1 MALCNCT
8 LDDFRRQLATRESV
22 PAGVSLAAI
31 SASLA
36 LGLLIKVLEITRN
49 RRTFRGDPKKIDAL
63 LSAAQTEST
72 KLADLA
78 DQDVAA
84 YAEYIAN
91 RKSQEALNK
100 AIEVPLAAA
109 RAAAA
114 GLQLC
119 TDAAEFAPE
128 SLKPDLG
135 TAALLLSAAIRGI
148 LFSVHANGEHAFE
161 TPSRCTLKPMN
172 SKYWPKTT
180 SGGEHRPARH
190 PASYSFSVAY
200 VWKRVCIFTCTGGK
214 KKMKTNCWPSYFW
227 PEAPCSQ
234 RRTSRLG
241 LGSEATAPDSTR
253 PLRLRRS

>member
-1 MALCNCT
+1 MALWNCT

-36 LGLLIKVLEITRN
+36 LSLLIKVLEITRN
-49 RRTFRGDPKKIDAL
+49 RRTFQGDPKKIEAL
-63 LSAAQTEST
+63 LTAAQTEST

-135 TAALLLSAAIRGI
+135 AAALLLSAAIRGI
-148 LFSVHANGEHAFE
+148 LFSVQAN
-161 TPSRCTLKPMN
+161 
-172 SKYWPKTT
+172 
-180 SGGEHRPARH
+180 
-190 PASYSFSVAY
+190 ASMLSNAEQVHL
-200 VWKRVCIFTCTGGK
+200 
-214 KKMKTNCWPSYFW
+214 
-227 PEAPCSQ
+227 EANELEVLAKNHQ
-234 RRTSRLG
+234 RW
-241 LGSEATAPDSTR
+241 
-253 PLRLRRS
+253 

>member
-1 MALCNCT
+1 MPESLSKST

-36 LGLLIKVLEITRN
+36 LSLLMKVLEITRN
-49 RRTFRGDPKKIDAL
+49 RRNFQGDPQKIEAL

-100 AIEVPLAAA
+100 AIEVPLAAI
-109 RAAAA
+109 RAAAT
-114 GLQLC
+114 GLQFC
-119 TDAAEFAPE
+119 TTAEEFVPE

-135 TAALLLSAAIRGI
+135 TAALLLSAAIRGM
-148 LFSVHANGEHAFE
+148 LLSVSAN
-161 TPSRCTLKPMN
+161 
-172 SKYWPKTT
+172 
-180 SGGEHRPARH
+180 ARMLSN
-190 PASYSFSVAY
+190 AEQV
-200 VWKRVCIFTCTGGK
+200 
-214 KKMKTNCWPSYFW
+214 
-227 PEAPCSQ
+227 E
-234 RRTSRLG
+234 
-241 LGSEATAPDSTR
+241 SEANALEVLAKNHQR
-253 PLRLRRS
+253 W